1 MIRKLILASAFVAL
15 TSPAFAFQCPALMAQ
30 IDEKLVTVQLSDED
44 LAKVT
49 ELRQQGEEFHAAGNH
64 PSSEAA
70 LLEALEILNM

>member
-1 MIRKLILASAFVAL
+1 MLRKLLIASAFVAL
-15 TSPAFAFQCPALMAQ
+15 TSPAFASQCPALMAQ
-30 IDEKLVTVQLSDED
+30 VDELLVTAQLSDED

-64 PSSEAA
+64 PDSEAA